1 MKIRTA
7 SGALYEIDDHG
18 ICRKYDSDGL
28 HIDSFKVFFKKA
40 LPTTVRSLGDVWDYP
55 NGEPEVGKLL
65 YIGGMDSYWISTE
78 VVSIEYELHDKDKNV
93 TDL

>member
-28 HIDSFKVFFKKA
+28 HVDSFKVFFKKA

-65 YIGGMDSYWISTE
+65 YIGGMDSYWLSTE
-78 VVSIEYELHDKDKNV
+78 VVSIEYELHDKDK
-93 TDL
+93 